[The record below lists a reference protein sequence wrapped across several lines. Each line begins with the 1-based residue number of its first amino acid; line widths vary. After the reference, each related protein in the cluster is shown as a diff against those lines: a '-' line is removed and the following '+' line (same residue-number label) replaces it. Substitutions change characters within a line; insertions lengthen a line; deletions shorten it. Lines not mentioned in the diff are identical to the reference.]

1 MMIFI
6 YRNENRETLAPLC
19 CRHSLADLKMAG
31 TTVNDIITTRWE
43 AAVTDFADNRILSAP
58 LAFWPSKELLAEL
71 AGHRENYILVDADR
85 KPLAWLNVDQS
96 IPEGAPEVLVDEKS
110 FVIRYPWHLLKI
122 HEELLAEI
130 RENKIEGTVRDGVF
144 IDGTLILGE
153 GSVILPG
160 VYIEGVAI
168 IGKNCKIGP
177 NCYFRGYTSL
187 GDKCHVGQAVE
198 VKNSI
203 FMDKVAAG
211 HLSYIGDTIVCSN
224 TNFGAGTITSNFRHD
239 GKNHRSIVCG
249 ELIDTGR
256 RKFGSIIGENVH
268 TGIHTSIYP
277 GRKIWAD
284 VSTLPGDIVKYDIVN
299 D

>member
-19 CRHSLADLKMAG
+19 CRRSLADLKMAG

>member
-6 YRNENRETLAPLC
+6 YQNENRETLAPLC
-19 CRHSLADLKMAG
+19 CRRSLADLKMAG

>member
-6 YRNENRETLAPLC
+6 YQNENRETLAPLC
-19 CRHSLADLKMAG
+19 CRRSLADLKMAG

-43 AAVTDFADNRILSAP
+43 AAVADFADNRILSAP

>member
-19 CRHSLADLKMAG
+19 CRRSLADLKMAG

-249 ELIDTGR
+249 ELIDTCR